1 MKSNLNNATIISRAG
16 KQPLPKGKIMRKDL
30 EFIETITV
38 EESPYHLYWI
48 KNEFTVCYASGAIC
62 QNPDTFAQVQG
73 ECLAKKHFG

>member
-1 MKSNLNNATIISRAG
+1 
-16 KQPLPKGKIMRKDL
+16 MRKDL

-62 QNPDTFAQVQG
+62 QNSDTFAQVQG
-73 ECLAKKHFG
+73 EYLAKKHFG